1 MLASTTITIIISET
15 SYYIQN
21 HQSLIAKQSEIIFHN
36 LLFTIVCL
44 EIFGL
49 IFLLFKL
56 AFLPL
61 IHIIGQHFKNDKR
74 VQPMTNEN
82 DNKDVENPHF
92 NIKLTQQNE

>member
-21 HQSLIAKQSEIIFHN
+21 HQSPIAKQSEIIFHN

-61 IHIIGQHFKNDKR
+61 IRIIGQHFKNAER
-74 VQPMTNEN
+74 PESMTNQN
-82 DNKDVENPHF
+82 DNKDVQNLHF